1 MNIFYISFQFMNDYK
16 MSSQKSGAQKRK
28 EKQKRDEINKKG
40 RQTLFQFGV
49 KCKTSET
56 NQNETLNL
64 EQCETSAE
72 LKQRSESH
80 EASLDFQ
87 ETSDQVNSQF

>member
-1 MNIFYISFQFMNDYK
+1 MNDYK

-72 LKQRSESH
+72 LKKGQNLMRPVWIFKKH
-80 EASLDFQ
+80 Q
-87 ETSDQVNSQF
+87 IK